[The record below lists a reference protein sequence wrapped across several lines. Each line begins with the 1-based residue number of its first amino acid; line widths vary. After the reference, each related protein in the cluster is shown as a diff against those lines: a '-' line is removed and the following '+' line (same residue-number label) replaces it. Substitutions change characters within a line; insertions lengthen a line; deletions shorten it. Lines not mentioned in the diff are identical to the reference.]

1 MFKHQYSIRSNT
13 HKGTV
18 QLWGELVLL
27 RSFLPWTVVL
37 LVREMLPFLHSH
49 RLNSRDKQIVKWF
62 LHQPLGIHRR
72 HELTKLFSLCPLKKG
87 VSVSNWEKK
96 IYAQKHLQTCICMN
110 KLVILI
116 PLKNRRRKNEGQ
128 SSHSSFLIAHLHY
141 MKVPPCQFLLL
152 AKSCSVAERTMKEL
166 KPSFNIL
173 SKQEIEPFRRHY
185 STRSPTCLTSILS
198 WQVQFPNVSFRLL

>member
-27 RSFLPWTVVL
+27 RSFLPWIVVL

-62 LHQPLGIHRR
+62 LHQPLGIHRY
-72 HELTKLFSLCPLKKG
+72 HELTKLFFLCPLKKG

-96 IYAQKHLQTCICMN
+96 NAQKHLQTCICMN

-116 PLKNRRRKNEGQ
+116 PLKDRRRKKRRTIKPQLLPRHWFALHEGA
-128 SSHSSFLIAHLHY
+128 SLS
-141 MKVPPCQFLLL
+141 VPTASKKLQCR
-152 AKSCSVAERTMKEL
+152 ERTVKEL
-166 KPSFNIL
+166 KPSFNML

>member
-27 RSFLPWTVVL
+27 RSSLPWTVVL

-116 PLKNRRRKNEGQ
+116 PLKDRRRKERRTIKPQLLPRHWFALHEGA
-128 SSHSSFLIAHLHY
+128 SLS
-141 MKVPPCQFLLL
+141 VPTASKKLQCSRTHCEGAE
-152 AKSCSVAERTMKEL
+152 AK
-166 KPSFNIL
+166 F
-173 SKQEIEPFRRHY
+173 
-185 STRSPTCLTSILS
+185 
-198 WQVQFPNVSFRLL
+198 